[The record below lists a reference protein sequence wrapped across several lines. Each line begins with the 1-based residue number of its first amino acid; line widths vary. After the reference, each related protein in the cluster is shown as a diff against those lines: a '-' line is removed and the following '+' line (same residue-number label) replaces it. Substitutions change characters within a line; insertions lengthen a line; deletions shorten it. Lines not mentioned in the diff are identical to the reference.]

1 MQPSRKTT
9 PPSRHLTD
17 PHLWE
22 RIRFAELP
30 DSIARHEFAVALAY
44 QIDVPIA
51 EARDVVREYRRFL
64 YLATITDEHRV
75 PPEPVRKAWAMH
87 ALSPDYAH
95 FCANVLNKALVFDDG
110 TRKFGAHGAYRRTL
124 SAYLREFGAM
134 PPATYWPPA
143 IKPRLPRWLAAHA
156 SVLGLAG
163 ALALHGGE
171 LLILAIGVALSLAIY
186 GLDLYGAYLSA
197 RRRGL
202 GAAVSDDLA
211 YFLSKRDAR

>member
-1 MQPSRKTT
+1 M
-9 PPSRHLTD
+9 TD

-22 RIRFAELP
+22 RIQFAALP

-64 YLATITDEHRV
+64 YLATITDQHRV

-87 ALSPDYAH
+87 ALSPDYAD
-95 FCANVLNKALVFDDG
+95 FCASVLKKPLAFDDG

-124 SAYLREFGAM
+124 SAYLREFGTT
-134 PPATYWPPA
+134 PPATFWPPA
-143 IKPRLPRWLAAHA
+143 IKPRLPRWPAAHA
-156 SVLGLAG
+156 SVLGITGL
-163 ALALHGGE
+163 LALNSAAP
-171 LLILAIGVALSLAIY
+171 LTFAIGVALSLAIY

-211 YFLSKRDAR
+211 YFLSKRDLR